1 MNPKPI
7 STIIKVTV
15 FSSPPMNFFSSRR
28 RSVFGSNLGESWAA
42 FPNIPQVV
50 IACAEVIDAHGDTE
64 GLFSTPGCRGIALK
78 GERTLCVYVPV
89 CKCGGMRRAREAA
102 DAQDCSSAA
111 PCTGMTEM
119 VVL

>member
-7 STIIKVTV
+7 STIIIVTV
-15 FSSPPMNFFSSRR
+15 FYAAMNFFSSRR

-78 GERTLCVYVPV
+78 GERTLCVHTCV
-89 CKCGGMRRAREAA
+89 CVWWDEACARSRPIHGAVLRRRRAR
-102 DAQDCSSAA
+102 
-111 PCTGMTEM
+111 G
-119 VVL
+119 